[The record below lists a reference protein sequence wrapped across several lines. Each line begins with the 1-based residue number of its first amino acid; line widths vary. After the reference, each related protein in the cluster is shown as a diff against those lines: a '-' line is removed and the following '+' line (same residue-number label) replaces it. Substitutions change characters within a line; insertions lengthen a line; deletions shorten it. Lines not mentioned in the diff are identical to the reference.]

1 MRSLKI
7 QPDPKKKEIKTNQT
21 HKTKTKHI
29 KKKKKTFTNNID
41 LWVNDLSP
49 LKKKP
54 NTFKISL
61 HQIQETQNKKKNG
74 SDNKP

>member
-7 QPDPKKKEIKTNQT
+7 QPDPKKKEIKAKQT

-41 LWVNDLSP
+41 FSMHSRSLCTKFKKHKTRKKMDLITNLEEKS
-49 LKKKP
+49 
-54 NTFKISL
+54 
-61 HQIQETQNKKKNG
+61 G
-74 SDNKP
+74 

>member
-7 QPDPKKKEIKTNQT
+7 QPDPKKKEIKANQT

-29 KKKKKTFTNNID
+29 KKKKTFTNNID

-49 LKKKP
+49 LKKKTKHIQDLSAP
-54 NTFKISL
+54 NSRNTK
-61 HQIQETQNKKKNG
+61 QEKKWI
-74 SDNKP
+74 